1 MDDWPVK
8 TIAECADDTP
18 YSTQIG
24 PFGKAL
30 TPKAYRPSGIPLLRG
45 ANVNHGRFHDE
56 DFVFIGEDDADRL
69 AKFESFPG
77 DVLLV
82 HKGTL
87 GQIGL
92 MPKTRRHQRYIMGN
106 SMLRVRCHPK
116 KLMPEYLYYWL
127 TSAAGQ
133 HYLFS
138 RVSQVGV
145 PQIQRPLTTLRE
157 AALPVP
163 PLNEQRAI
171 ASVLGSLDDKIEL
184 NQRMNRTLEQMAAA
198 IFKAWFVDFDPVRA
212 KASGAASFPGMPQ
225 PVFDAIPAS
234 LAGSELGPIPEGWEA
249 QLLPDIIEVNPKRT
263 LKKGEPAPHLD
274 MKNMPTQ
281 GHAPE
286 SWGERPFGSGMKFI
300 NGDTL
305 VARITPC
312 LENGKTAFV
321 DFLEDG
327 LVGWGSTEYIVLR
340 PKPPLP
346 KVYAYCLARTDD
358 FRDFAIQNMT
368 GTSGRQRVPATAL
381 DHYPLVRPD
390 ETTAKAFGEIVEPL
404 FTLSRSNMDESRSLA
419 EARDALLPKLLSG
432 EVRVGIEAEVA

>member
-1 MDDWPVK
+1 MGDWQA
-8 TIAECADDTP
+8 TSLLNEIDLLT
-18 YSTQIG
+18 G
-24 PFGKAL
+24 FPFKSDEY
-30 TPKAYRPSGIPLLRG
+30 TEDPSGIKLVRGDNVVQGRLRWDGVKLWPRTGLEACERYLLDDGDVVLAMDRPWIEAGLKFARLTTHDLPALLVQRVARLRG
-45 ANVNHGRFHDE
+45 GDSLDQRF
-56 DFVFIGEDDADRL
+56 
-69 AKFESFPG
+69 
-77 DVLLV
+77 
-82 HKGTL
+82 
-87 GQIGL
+87 
-92 MPKTRRHQRYIMGN
+92 
-106 SMLRVRCHPK
+106 
-116 KLMPEYLYYWL
+116 LYYL
-127 TSAAGQ
+127 IG
-133 HYLFS
+133 S
-138 RVSQVGV
+138 RAFTDHVLAVQTGTAV
-145 PQIQRPLTTLRE
+145 PHISGKQIQSFEFIL
-157 AALPVP
+157 P
-163 PLNEQRAI
+163 PLDEQRVI

-184 NQRMNRTLEQMAAA
+184 NRRMNRTLEQMAAA
-198 IFKAWFVDFDPVRA
+198 IFKAWFVDFEPVRA

-225 PVFDAIPAS
+225 PVFDALPATF
-234 LAGSELGPIPEGWEA
+234 ADSEIGPIPEGWEA
-249 QLLPDIIEVNPKRT
+249 KRLPDIIEVNPKRT

-286 SWGERPFGSGMKFI
+286 AWGERPFGSGMKFI

-346 KVYAYCLARTDD
+346 EVYAYCLARTGD

-390 ETTAKAFGEIVEPL
+390 ETTAIAFGEIVEPL
-404 FTLSRSNMDESRSLA
+404 FTLIRSNMDESRSLA

-432 EVRVGIEAEVA
+432 EVRIESIVIEEALA

>member
-1 MDDWPVK
+1 MIQQPILNDLCIAIVDCEHKTAPIVPVGIPSIRTSNIK
-8 TIAECADDTP
+8 NGRIHFENANRVSPETYAEWTQRMEPQPGDLVLALEAPVGEVGLIPPGQRACLGQRTVLIRPTP
-18 YSTQIG
+18 ELLDSRYLLYLL
-24 PFGKAL
+24 L
-30 TPKAYRPSGIPLLRG
+30 TPEMRHEMGVRASGSTVAHLNMSDIRQLEL
-45 ANVNHGRFHDE
+45 
-56 DFVFIGEDDADRL
+56 
-69 AKFESFPG
+69 
-77 DVLLV
+77 
-82 HKGTL
+82 
-87 GQIGL
+87 
-92 MPKTRRHQRYIMGN
+92 
-106 SMLRVRCHPK
+106 
-116 KLMPEYLYYWL
+116 PE
-127 TSAAGQ
+127 
-133 HYLFS
+133 
-138 RVSQVGV
+138 
-145 PQIQRPLTTLRE
+145 
-157 AALPVP
+157 VP
-163 PLNEQRAI
+163 PLDEQRAI

-184 NQRMNRTLEQMAAA
+184 NRRMNRTLEQMAAA
-198 IFKAWFVDFDPVRA
+198 IFKAWFVDFEPVRA

-225 PVFDAIPAS
+225 PVFDALPATF
-234 LAGSELGPIPEGWEA
+234 ADSELGPIPEGWA
-249 QLLPDIIEVNPKRT
+249 AKRLPDIIEVNPKRS

-286 SWGERPFGSGMKFI
+286 AWGERPFGSGMKFI

-346 KVYAYCLARTDD
+346 EVYAYCLARTGD

-390 ETTAKAFGEIVEPL
+390 EMTAKAFGEIVEPL
-404 FTLSRSNMDESRSLA
+404 FTLIRSNMDESRSMA
-419 EARDALLPKLLSG
+419 EARDSLLPKLLSG
-432 EVRVGIEAEVA
+432 EVRATVTSLCLEAG

>member
-1 MDDWPVK
+1 MSSVPADTWPVMTLADAGVTLIDCVHK
-8 TIAECADDTP
+8 TPPAQPVGLPYIAIPQMKEGRLDFADARKITSQDFADWTKKALPQVDDVVLSRRCNPGTTAAVKDGTQFALGQNLVLLRSNGSHVFPGFLQWLVRGKNWWDEIGRFINVGAVFDSLRCADVP
-18 YSTQIG
+18 
-24 PFGKAL
+24 
-30 TPKAYRPSGIPLLRG
+30 
-45 ANVNHGRFHDE
+45 
-56 DFVFIGEDDADRL
+56 
-69 AKFESFPG
+69 KFE
-77 DVLLV
+77 
-82 HKGTL
+82 
-87 GQIGL
+87 
-92 MPKTRRHQRYIMGN
+92 
-106 SMLRVRCHPK
+106 
-116 KLMPEYLYYWL
+116 
-127 TSAAGQ
+127 
-133 HYLFS
+133 
-138 RVSQVGV
+138 
-145 PQIQRPLTTLRE
+145 
-157 AALPVP
+157 LPIP
-163 PLNEQRAI
+163 PLEEQQAI

-184 NQRMNRTLEQMAAA
+184 NRRMNRTMEQMAAA
-198 IFKAWFVDFDPVRA
+198 IFKAWFVDFEPVRA
-212 KASGAASFPGMPQ
+212 KASGAASFPGVPQ
-225 PVFDAIPAS
+225 PVFDALPATF
-234 LAGSELGPIPEGWEA
+234 ADSELGPIPEGWEA
-249 QLLPDIIEVNPKRT
+249 QRLPDIIEVNPKRT

-286 SWGERPFGSGMKFI
+286 AWSERPFGSGMKFI

-340 PKPPLP
+340 PKPPFP
-346 KVYAYCLARTDD
+346 EVYAYCLARTGD

-404 FTLSRSNMDESRSLA
+404 FTLIRSNMDESRSLA

-432 EVRVGIEAEVA
+432 EVQVGKTAMAEISA

>member
-1 MDDWPVK
+1 MDDWSNC
-8 TIAECADDTP
+8 T
-18 YSTQIG
+18 
-24 PFGKAL
+24 L
-30 TPKAYRPSGIPLLRG
+30 
-45 ANVNHGRFHDE
+45 
-56 DFVFIGEDDADRL
+56 
-69 AKFESFPG
+69 G
-77 DVLLV
+77 DVLELKRGYDLPHRDRREGQYPIV
-82 HKGTL
+82 SSSGVSGTHKAFKADAPGVVTGRYGT
-87 GQIGL
+87 IGEVYFIEKPFWPL
-92 MPKTRRHQRYIMGN
+92 NTSLYVRDFKGN
-106 SMLRVRCHPK
+106 DPRFISYFLRTID
-116 KLMPEYLYYWL
+116 YYAY
-127 TSAAGQ
+127 SDKAA
-133 HYLFS
+133 
-138 RVSQVGV
+138 VPGV
-145 PQIQRPLTTLRE
+145 NRNHLHL
-157 AALPVP
+157 ASVVVP
-163 PLNEQRAI
+163 PIEEQRAI

-184 NQRMNRTLEQMAAA
+184 NRRMNRTLEQMAAA
-198 IFKAWFVDFDPVRA
+198 IFKAWFVDFEPVRA

-225 PVFDAIPAS
+225 PVFDALPATF
-234 LAGSELGPIPEGWEA
+234 ADSELGPIPEGWEA
-249 QLLPDIIEVNPKRT
+249 QRLPDIIEVNPKRT

-286 SWGERPFGSGMKFI
+286 AWGERSFGSGMKFI

-346 KVYAYCLARTDD
+346 EVYAYCLARTGD

-404 FTLSRSNMDESRSLA
+404 FTLIRSNMDESRSLA
-419 EARDALLPKLLSG
+419 ETRDALLPKLLSG
-432 EVRVGIEAEVA
+432 EVRASIDADDSATSVPQQEDAACV